1 MSKLYKDGVGSVVEY
16 SGLSEYFKVLEQP
29 RISGRRDSSDNRGSG
44 WSGSKDFNEAQNLMM
59 GGDERSH
66 DTIMK
71 LKSKT
76 DKYYIQDAK
85 HKIRTFNDVVGYTP
99 NVPNAIMGLPQSM
112 VNAKRDPK
120 KHRVVDIFVNRSR
133 SGGTGT
139 EQIEY
144 EGALILSFLD
154 ALERDGYRVNLY
166 IGKVNWFSSKG
177 RVNGH
182 IVPIKKA
189 TEPLNIKKT
198 AFYLVHPSYLRRI
211 AFRIDEVEEQIK
223 DVTHDGYGQ
232 VTHRETQHK
241 FIHEHINDRFMIID
255 DGLNLNMDDDT
266 EENIDKLNKLFS
278 KGRE

>member
-1 MSKLYKDGVGSVVEY
+1 MSRLYKDSEGAIVEY
-16 SGLSEYFKVLEQP
+16 NGLSEYFQMLEKP
-29 RISGRRDSSDNRGSG
+29 RVRGRDNSSDDRDSS
-44 WSGSKDFNEAQNLMM
+44 WSGSRDFDEAKDLMM
-59 GGDERSH
+59 GGDENSH
-66 DTIMK
+66 TTIMK
-71 LKSKT
+71 LKSET

-85 HKIRTFNDVVGYTP
+85 NKIRTFNDVVGYTP

-112 VNAKRDPK
+112 INGKREPK

-133 SGGTGT
+133 SGMTGT

-166 IGKVNWFSSKG
+166 VGKVNWLSSKD

-198 AFYLVHPSYLRRI
+198 AFYLIHPSYLRRI
-211 AFRIDEVEEQIK
+211 GFRIDEVEDQIE
-223 DVTHDGYGQ
+223 DVTHEGYGQ
-232 VTHRETQHK
+232 VTHRKTQHE
-241 FIHEHINDRFMIID
+241 FIHKHINERFMIVD
-255 DGLNLNMDDDT
+255 DGLDLNMHDDT
-266 EENIDKLNKLFS
+266 EDNIQKLNDLFN
-278 KGRE
+278 KGR

>member
-1 MSKLYKDGVGSVVEY
+1 MSKLYKDGVGSIVEY
-16 SGLSEYFKVLEQP
+16 SGLTEYFKVLEQP
-29 RISGRRDSSDNRGSG
+29 RVRGRRDSSDERDSG
-44 WSGSKDFNEAQNLMM
+44 WSGSRDFEEAKDLMM
-59 GGDERSH
+59 GGDDNSH
-66 DTIMK
+66 NTIMK
-71 LKSKT
+71 LKTET

-85 HKIRTFNDVVGYTP
+85 NKIRTFNDVVGYTP

-112 VNAKRDPK
+112 VNAKREPK

-133 SGGTGT
+133 SGMTGT
-139 EQIEY
+139 DQIEY

-166 IGKVNWFSSKG
+166 VGKVNWLGSMD

-182 IVPIKKA
+182 IVPIKRA

-211 AFRIDEVEEQIK
+211 GFRIDEVEDQIE
-223 DVTHDGYGQ
+223 DVTRDGYGQ
-232 VTHRETQHK
+232 VNRRGTQHE
-241 FIHEHINDRFMIID
+241 FIHEHINERFMIID
-255 DGLNLNMDDDT
+255 DGLDLDMYDDT
-266 EENIDKLNKLFS
+266 EENIDKLNNLFN

>member
-1 MSKLYKDGVGSVVEY
+1 MSKLYKDNRGTIVEY
-16 SGLSEYFKVLEQP
+16 SGLTEYFNTLEKP
-29 RISGRRDSSDNRGSG
+29 RERGRRNASDDRDSG
-44 WSGSKDFNEAQNLMM
+44 WSGSDSFDEAKDLMM
-59 GGDERSH
+59 GGDNESH
-66 DTIMK
+66 NTIMK
-71 LKSKT
+71 LKSET

-85 HKIRTFNDVVGYTP
+85 NKIHTFNDVVGYTP

-112 VNAKRDPK
+112 VNAKREPK

-133 SGGTGT
+133 SGATGT
-139 EQIEY
+139 SQIEY

-166 IGKVNWFSSKG
+166 VGKVNWMGSKR

-211 AFRIDEVEEQIK
+211 GFRIDEVEGQIE

-232 VTHRETQHK
+232 VTHRETQHE
-241 FIHEHINDRFMIID
+241 FIHEHINERFMIVD
-255 DGLNLNMDDDT
+255 DGLELNMHHDT
-266 EENIDKLNKLFS
+266 ESNIQKLNDLFN
-278 KGRE
+278 KGR